1 MDEQR
6 GRLNEELLDRYVEYG
21 HRILQLAQRLDK
33 DHHPRRL
40 VDQIIG
46 SGTSAGANTYEAHE
60 SVSRRDFVKCLGIT
74 AKELNETIFWIKLI
88 QRAEYYP
95 DNQLDDLMQE
105 TEELLAITKS
115 MIRRT
120 RQNDKK

>member
-6 GRLNEELLDRYVEYG
+6 GRLNDELLDRYVEYG

-33 DHHPRRL
+33 DRRPRRL
-40 VDQIIG
+40 VDQITG

-74 AKELNETIFWIKLI
+74 AKELNETIFWIRLI
-88 QRAEYYP
+88 QREEYLP
-95 DNQLDDLMQE
+95 ENQLAGLLQE